1 MKVLNSSQQDLY
13 KLPAYSENGY
23 LQAVIEIPAGT
34 NVKYEYLREKGDFSA
49 RQEEE
54 KPRVVEF
61 LPYPSNYGFIP
72 STLMRKEEGGDGD
85 PLDIIVLSES
95 MQQGEVV
102 EVVPLALLK
111 LIDAGEQDYKVLSI
125 PVEESR
131 QIVSASRKQDVP
143 EPVLQILEIW
153 FLNYKG
159 RDKMQSM
166 GWADEQEAAREVKKW
181 MKERS

>member
-1 MKVLNSSQQDLY
+1 MARDLSSKDLY
-13 KLPAYSENGY
+13 NLPAYSSNGH

-34 NVKYEYLREKGDFSA
+34 NVKWEYLPDQGKFSA
-49 RQEEE
+49 RQDKE
-54 KPRVVEF
+54 KARIVEF

-95 MQQGEVV
+95 MRQGEVV
-102 EVVPLALLK
+102 EVVPLAMLK
-111 LIDAGEQDYKVLSI
+111 LIDGGEEDYKVLSI

-131 QIVSASRKQDVP
+131 QIVAASNMEDVP
-143 EPVLQILEIW
+143 EPVLKILEIW

-159 RDKMQSM
+159 ERNMQSL
-166 GWADEQEAAREVKKW
+166 GWVNEQEAVQEVKKW
-181 MKERS
+181 LTY

>member
-1 MKVLNSSQQDLY
+1 MQYSDSKNLY
-13 KLPAYSENGY
+13 QLPAYSGRGY

-34 NVKYEYLREKGDFSA
+34 NVKYEYLPEEGKFSA
-49 RQEEE
+49 ERERD
-54 KPRVVEF
+54 KARIIEF

-102 EVVPLALLK
+102 EVVPLAMLK
-111 LIDAGEQDYKVLSI
+111 LIDGGEQDYKVLSI

-131 QIVSASRKQDVP
+131 QIVSASGLQDVP
-143 EPVLQILEIW
+143 QPVLQILEIW
-153 FLNYKG
+153 FQNYK
-159 RDKMQSM
+159 RERVIQSH
-166 GWADEQEAAREVKKW
+166 GWVNEHKAEQEVKKW
-181 MKERS
+181 LIR